1 MSQTGRSRPD
11 ASAAR
16 DVRRRLLA
24 LAVDIVAL
32 TVREGA
38 LRVLLI
44 RRSSPHHGGEWALP
58 GGFVG
63 VEEPLD
69 AAAERELLG
78 DTGVHLDP
86 THLEQLRAYGDPDR
100 DDRAGKRVVTVAYL
114 AIQPDLPEPVAGEDA
129 SAARWEPVG
138 NVLSGAQPL
147 AFDHSV
153 IVGDAVHR
161 VREELEHTALATAF
175 CPQEFTEAQLRAV
188 YEAVWRSAGMTPSG
202 AWTRPI
208 SIARSRPCTR
218 PSCSACPRSG
228 RPPGG
233 GRRRCTARATSSAS
247 VAPPRAWSGRCCARA
262 AARWSGGSTEGGGH
276 AAPAGMRPVHQPVP
290 PGLSGDYSG

>member
-1 MSQTGRSRPD
+1 MSQTGRSRSD
-11 ASAAR
+11 ASAGR
-16 DVRRRLLA
+16 DVRRRRLA

-44 RRSSPHHGGEWALP
+44 RRSSSHHAGEWALP

-86 THLEQLRAYGDPDR
+86 THLEQLRAYGAPDR

-188 YEAVWRSAGMTPSG
+188 YEAVWEIGRDDAERGLDAPNFHRSLATLYP
-202 AWTRPI
+202 PI
-208 SIARSRPCTR
+208 VQRVPEKWAATG
-218 PSCSACPRSG
+218 G
-228 RPPGG
+228 RPAALY
-233 GRRRCTARATSSAS
+233 RSSDF
-247 VAPPRAWSGRCCARA
+247 VRERGP
-262 AARWSGGSTEGGGH
+262 AARLERPLLRPRGGAVE
-276 AAPAGMRPVHQPVP
+276 RRV
-290 PGLSGDYSG
+290 Y